1 MAKDGAF
8 DDAINSSYSFI
19 FQYIDIR
26 HSSGVP
32 GIIHAEYILSFSTV
46 IGRIVHPIIN
56 STLSILLSRS
66 AATLSLS

>member
-26 HSSGVP
+26 HSSGIP
-32 GIIHAEYILSFSTV
+32 GVIHAECILSFSTV

-56 STLSILLSRS
+56 STLSILRS